1 MLDTIKQWFVKRK
14 IVSVESWDGSASNYS
29 TPKAYADASLMNFN
43 TGNPDEW
50 VKELIKLPVR
60 REGDAKDVYVKEA
73 VYAASGGRG
82 ITQVTKPE
90 NVSEDEFNRQLKSA
104 ANELIKAYKEMDQLA
119 PDSVYEIAGKEK
131 PMERQAKSL
140 SEIYYDICEM
150 IYLMDMAEDTYT
162 HIVDFYIDDES
173 KEMFVIVAQ
182 NGRLY
187 KIPVGVFGGN
197 VALGVDKYEL
207 DLNPERQ
214 QRSLTIFRQANGHY
228 RWLSIAGTTA
238 LNRSGEIDSKELF
251 DSFIEHINK
260 TGEYPILNF
269 YHQGDNSR
277 LGIADYVARDEN
289 VYIASGIFDDN
300 EFGRAAAKGI
310 ENKPDYWGNS
320 IEFMAYE
327 GDVAR
332 FVTNDNVKI
341 SIPVYTRGINT
352 AISILPE
359 SVAAAWGTTHMS
371 TNGGLIMNKVTKD
384 ALTELLGDP
393 ELVENFEDVVD
404 GVNQEINERMIHRST
419 EETVEEEVEDST
431 VENETVEDET
441 VEEDETEQE
450 IVLDENFVNDLLPD
464 LVDNET
470 FQSYV
475 EERAREVARG
485 MLAGLESRIATLE
498 NRLSE
503 TENQLQESEYEQR
516 ARWEEDSPQVKR
528 AKRVSY
534 RGRSQTVF
542 TEENQRTNN
551 DNFAARAE
559 NTLQKIKG
567 EGN

>member
-1 MLDTIKQWFVKRK
+1 
-14 IVSVESWDGSASNYS
+14 
-29 TPKAYADASLMNFN
+29 
-43 TGNPDEW
+43 
-50 VKELIKLPVR
+50 
-60 REGDAKDVYVKEA
+60 
-73 VYAASGGRG
+73 
-82 ITQVTKPE
+82 
-90 NVSEDEFNRQLKSA
+90 
-104 ANELIKAYKEMDQLA
+104 
-119 PDSVYEIAGKEK
+119 
-131 PMERQAKSL
+131 
-140 SEIYYDICEM
+140 
-150 IYLMDMAEDTYT
+150 
-162 HIVDFYIDDES
+162 
-173 KEMFVIVAQ
+173 
-182 NGRLY
+182 
-187 KIPVGVFGGN
+187 
-197 VALGVDKYEL
+197 
-207 DLNPERQ
+207 
-214 QRSLTIFRQANGHY
+214 
-228 RWLSIAGTTA
+228 
-238 LNRSGEIDSKELF
+238 
-251 DSFIEHINK
+251 
-260 TGEYPILNF
+260 
-269 YHQGDNSR
+269 
-277 LGIADYVARDEN
+277 
-289 VYIASGIFDDN
+289 
-300 EFGRAAAKGI
+300 
-310 ENKPDYWGNS
+310 
-320 IEFMAYE
+320 
-327 GDVAR
+327 
-332 FVTNDNVKI
+332 
-341 SIPVYTRGINT
+341 
-352 AISILPE
+352 
-359 SVAAAWGTTHMS
+359 
-371 TNGGLIMNKVTKD
+371 MNKVTKD